1 MKSGGDMSTTAI
13 KIKGGKDGLWVI
25 LDKSVSFPVIEAE
38 IKEKLEH
45 NKNYFPQGTAITI
58 VAKGFGPQ
66 SKKRLQEMFSARQVT
81 VNFADAEP
89 AKIIARK
96 TAENELR
103 RRSYT
108 KGFEPEPVVQEVAIP
123 PITSIPKE
131 RDIRFGKTPQHEPM
145 MEPQPVAEQQPEIQ
159 QPAVQPSQAPTP
171 QPKAEEMMV
180 FNRTVRGG
188 EEIISEGSILICGN
202 VHVGAHIVA
211 GGNIDIRGTCSGI
224 VHAGSRGDSTAYI
237 IADKME
243 PMQIRIANMV
253 ARCPD
258 NVEETSGAEKAYVKD
273 GKIIVEAVT
282 R

>member
-1 MKSGGDMSTTAI
+1 MSTSAI

-38 IKEKLEH
+38 IKEKLEN
-45 NKNYFPQGTAITI
+45 NKKYFPQGTAITI

-66 SKKRLQEMFSARQVT
+66 SKKRLQEMFSARQVK

-96 TAENELR
+96 TAANELR
-103 RRSYT
+103 KHSYT
-108 KGFEPEPVVQEVAIP
+108 KGFEPEPVVQEVPIP
-123 PITSIPKE
+123 PITNIPEE
-131 RDIRFGKTPQHEPM
+131 REIRFGKTPQHEPM
-145 MEPQPVAEQQPEIQ
+145 MEQQPVEEQPEIQ
-159 QPAVQPSQAPTP
+159 QTAVQSRQAPTP

-224 VHAGSRGDSTAYI
+224 VHAGCRGDSTAYV

-258 NVEETSGAEKAYVKD
+258 NAEETSGAEKAYVKD

>member
-1 MKSGGDMSTTAI
+1 MSYLALYRKYRPNNFDDLVGQSEIANIIKNEILHDKISHAYLFSGPRGTGKTST
-13 KIKGGKDGLWVI
+13 
-25 LDKSVSFPVIEAE
+25 
-38 IKEKLEH
+38 
-45 NKNYFPQGTAITI
+45 
-58 VAKGFGPQ
+58 
-66 SKKRLQEMFSARQVT
+66 
-81 VNFADAEP
+81 

-145 MEPQPVAEQQPEIQ
+145 MEPQPVAEPQPEIQ
-159 QPAVQPSQAPTP
+159 HLAVQPSQAPTP